1 MAGINTPQAQVI
13 SHAINQQNDRFRLK
27 ARFGSIFFNISY
39 PSRAKCQYP
48 SQNGAVVLA
57 MSHADFA
64 YIDLF
69 ISAQIYESRIEVIV
83 LAWRF
88 VSENSARRCK

>member
-1 MAGINTPQAQVI
+1 MPI
-13 SHAINQQNDRFRLK
+13 SKPEWR
-27 ARFGSIFFNISY
+27 Y
-39 PSRAKCQYP
+39 RA
-48 SQNGAVVLA
+48 S

-69 ISAQIYESRIEVIV
+69 ISAQIYESRIEVID

-88 VSENSARRCK
+88 VSQNSARRCK